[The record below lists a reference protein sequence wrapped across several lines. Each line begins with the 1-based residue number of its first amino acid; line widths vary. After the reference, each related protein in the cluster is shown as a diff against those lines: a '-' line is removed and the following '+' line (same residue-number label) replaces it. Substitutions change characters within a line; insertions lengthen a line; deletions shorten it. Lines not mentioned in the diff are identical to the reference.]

1 MATYSLNGL
10 GGVPFTGYT
19 STLGSGGANQDAT
32 SGVVAFN
39 GITQGDERIAKM
51 LRNGGMSLVMR
62 RSVADSSWCCSWLDC
77 YTDQEANPVAA
88 GQSRWS
94 DPG

>member
-19 STLGSGGANQDAT
+19 NTLGSGQANQDAT

-51 LRNGGMSLVMR
+51 LRNGGMSIVLKKLLIHYFR
-62 RSVADSSWCCSWLDC
+62 QPRASLLHRPRSKSNGSRAV
-77 YTDQEANPVAA
+77 PVA
-88 GQSRWS
+88 
-94 DPG
+94 